1 MRRKAEN
8 NVSKNKILLEAF
20 KLFANKPFEKVTF
33 ADLEKATGLSRGA
46 IMYHIQTKENLF
58 EMVLENL
65 IFKRSTI
72 VSNDNIVGLW
82 NHIEDFI
89 QKRIEEQEDFS
100 SSAITNV
107 NKAFFNIEC
116 SAFSYSDKMP
126 DFALSWIEKEQTN
139 WIELLNRAIEAK
151 EIKPDIDVVTYAH
164 IFMNIFMGASYIGI
178 GLPNG
183 YDIENM
189 KKQYRYL
196 YDQIKI

>member
-8 NVSKNKILLEAF
+8 SVSKNKILLEAF
-20 KLFANKPFEKVTF
+20 KLFASKPFEKVTF
-33 ADLEKATGLSRGA
+33 ADLEKTTGLSRGA
-46 IMYHIQTKENLF
+46 ILYHIQTKENLF

-100 SSAITNV
+100 SSAIANV

-116 SAFSYSDKMP
+116 SAFSYSDKMA
-126 DFALSWIEKEQTN
+126 DFVLSWVEKELAN
-139 WIELLNRAIEAK
+139 WIKLLNDAIAAK
-151 EIKPDIDVVTYAH
+151 EIKSDIDVVTYAH
-164 IFMNIFMGASYIGI
+164 IFMNIFMGASYIGV

-189 KKQYRYL
+189 RKQYCYL
-196 YDQIKI
+196 YSQIKI

>member
-1 MRRKAEN
+1 MRHKAEN
-8 NVSKNKILLEAF
+8 SVSKNKILLEAF
-20 KLFANKPFEKVTF
+20 KLFASKPFEKVTF

-46 IMYHIQTKENLF
+46 ILYHIQTKENLF

-89 QKRIEEQEDFS
+89 QERIKEQEDFS
-100 SSAITNV
+100 SSSIANV

-116 SAFSYSDKMP
+116 SAFSCSDKMA
-126 DFALSWIEKEQTN
+126 DFALSWVEKELAS
-139 WIELLNRAIEAK
+139 WIKLLNDAIAAK
-151 EIKPDIDVVTYAH
+151 EIKSDIDIVAYAH

>member
-8 NVSKNKILLEAF
+8 SVSKNKILLEAF
-20 KLFANKPFEKVTF
+20 KLFASKPFEKVTF

-46 IMYHIQTKENLF
+46 ILYHIQTKENLF

-100 SSAITNV
+100 SSAIANV

-116 SAFSYSDKMP
+116 SAFSCNDKMA
-126 DFALSWIEKEQTN
+126 DFAASWVEKELASWTK
-139 WIELLNRAIEAK
+139 LLNDAIAAK
-151 EIKPDIDVVTYAH
+151 EIKSDIDIVTYAH
-164 IFMNIFMGASYIGI
+164 IFMNIFMGASYIGV

-189 KKQYRYL
+189 RKQYCYL
-196 YDQIKI
+196 YSQIKI

>member
-8 NVSKNKILLEAF
+8 SVSKNKILLEAF

-46 IMYHIQTKENLF
+46 ILYHIQTKENLF

-100 SSAITNV
+100 SSAIANV

-116 SAFSYSDKMP
+116 SAFSYSDKMA
-126 DFALSWIEKEQTN
+126 DFALYWVEKELAN
-139 WIELLNRAIEAK
+139 WIKLLNNAIEAK
-151 EIKPDIDVVTYAH
+151 EIKSDIDVVTYAH

>member
-8 NVSKNKILLEAF
+8 SVSKNKILLEAF
-20 KLFANKPFEKVTF
+20 KLFASKPFEKVTF

-46 IMYHIQTKENLF
+46 ILYHIQTKENLF

-100 SSAITNV
+100 SSAIANV

-116 SAFSYSDKMP
+116 SAFSYSV
-126 DFALSWIEKEQTN
+126 N
-139 WIELLNRAIEAK
+139 N
-151 EIKPDIDVVTYAH
+151 
-164 IFMNIFMGASYIGI
+164 
-178 GLPNG
+178 
-183 YDIENM
+183 NM
-189 KKQYRYL
+189 KVYQ
-196 YDQIKI
+196 KII

>member
-8 NVSKNKILLEAF
+8 SVSKNKILLEAF
-20 KLFANKPFEKVTF
+20 KLFASKPFEKVTF
-33 ADLEKATGLSRGA
+33 ADLEKTTGLSRGA
-46 IMYHIQTKENLF
+46 ILYHIQTKENLF

-100 SSAITNV
+100 SSAIANV

-116 SAFSYSDKMP
+116 SAFSYSDKMA
-126 DFALSWIEKEQTN
+126 DFALSWVEKELAN
-139 WIELLNRAIEAK
+139 WIKLLNDAIAAK
-151 EIKPDIDVVTYAH
+151 EIKSDKVPKFRNKHIPYKLPSIRPQSPQSALKTDRPLRRKTDIP
-164 IFMNIFMGASYIGI
+164 S
-178 GLPNG
+178 
-183 YDIENM
+183 
-189 KKQYRYL
+189 
-196 YDQIKI
+196 